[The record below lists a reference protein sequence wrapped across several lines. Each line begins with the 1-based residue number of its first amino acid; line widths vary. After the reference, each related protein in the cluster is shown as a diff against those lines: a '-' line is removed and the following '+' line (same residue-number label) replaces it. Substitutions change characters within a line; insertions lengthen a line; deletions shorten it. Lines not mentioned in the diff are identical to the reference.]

1 MPAATG
7 ADATPPQSPSRK
19 ASSPVSGASPSAL
32 LKLKAK
38 EATINEGVKGK
49 PPVKVV
55 PKAKAQRKAAA
66 KAGPKAK
73 AESKPAA
80 KANPKAKAE
89 SKAAANA
96 GPKKVT
102 NRKPAS
108 ATQSS
113 ASASSGPLRKPA
125 AARSASSAK
134 GKKHVIKEIASLPA
148 KVFKQNK
155 LSGFDKMADI
165 CKPVI
170 RKRAHE
176 ETENEEEVDSE
187 DEEGEEEEG
196 LNDDAVVNPD
206 TFAPE
211 SMKLDRCKKKKFDQL
226 MESGSLPAKVTAM
239 YSAALTLKTGKR
251 DRVRDIINSAI
262 DRSMDGKLA
271 LNTCKP
277 IFSQTEAFKCSK
289 HAMFICVT
297 HTWLTYL
304 KCYWSL
310 LAISRGMH

>member
-1 MPAATG
+1 M
-7 ADATPPQSPSRK
+7 
-19 ASSPVSGASPSAL
+19 SGASPRDL

-38 EATINEGVKGK
+38 GATINGGVEGK
-49 PPVKVV
+49 PPVKGV
-55 PKAKAQRKAAA
+55 PKAKARPKAAAKADPKAKAESKPAA

-80 KANPKAKAE
+80 
-89 SKAAANA
+89 NA
-96 GPKKVT
+96 GPNKVT

-108 ATQSS
+108 ATKSS

-134 GKKHVIKEIASLPA
+134 GKKNATKAALLAEVESLPA
-148 KVFKQNK
+148 KVFKLNR
-155 LSGFDKMADI
+155 LSGFDNLADI

-176 ETENEEEVDSE
+176 ETEDEEESDLE
-187 DEEGEEEEG
+187 EEEGGEEEG
-196 LNDDAVVNPD
+196 LNDDGVVNPD
-206 TFAPE
+206 TFAPD
-211 SMKLDRCKKKKFDQL
+211 SLKLDRSKKKKFDQL
-226 MESGSLPAKVTAM
+226 LESGSLPAKVTAM

-262 DRSMDGKLA
+262 DRKMDGKLA

-277 IFSQTEAFKCSK
+277 IFSQTEAFKCSR
-289 HAMFICVT
+289 HAMFICVAHT
-297 HTWLTYL
+297 H
-304 KCYWSL
+304 
-310 LAISRGMH
+310 G

>member
-1 MPAATG
+1 MPADTG
-7 ADATPPQSPSRK
+7 ADGTPPPSPSRR
-19 ASSPVSGASPSAL
+19 ASSPVSGASPGDL

-38 EATINEGVKGK
+38 GATINGGVDGK
-49 PPVKVV
+49 PQKAD
-55 PKAKAQRKAAA
+55 PKAKAGSKAKTGSNAAAKADPKAKAGSKAAA
-66 KAGPKAK
+66 KA
-73 AESKPAA
+73 
-80 KANPKAKAE
+80 
-89 SKAAANA
+89 NA
-96 GPKKVT
+96 GSKST
-102 NRKPAS
+102 
-108 ATQSS
+108 SS
-113 ASASSGPLRKPA
+113 ASASSGPLKKPSA
-125 AARSASSAK
+125 GRSASSAK
-134 GKKHVIKEIASLPA
+134 GKKHVIKEIESLPA

-170 RKRAHE
+170 RKMAHE
-176 ETENEEEVDSE
+176 GTEDEEESDVE
-187 DEEGEEEEG
+187 EEEGEEEEG
-196 LNDDAVVNPD
+196 LNDDRVVNPD

-211 SMKLDRCKKKKFDQL
+211 SMKLDRRKKKKFDQL
-226 MESGSLPAKVTAM
+226 MESGSLPAKVTEM

-251 DRVRDIINSAI
+251 DRFRDIINSAI

-289 HAMFICVT
+289 HAMFICVA